1 VLNTPLGEIM
11 DMGFGELLAWHDEAV
26 RIARAK

>member
-11 DMGFGELLAWHDEAV
+11 DMDFGELLAWHAEAI
-26 RIARAK
+26 RIARAQ